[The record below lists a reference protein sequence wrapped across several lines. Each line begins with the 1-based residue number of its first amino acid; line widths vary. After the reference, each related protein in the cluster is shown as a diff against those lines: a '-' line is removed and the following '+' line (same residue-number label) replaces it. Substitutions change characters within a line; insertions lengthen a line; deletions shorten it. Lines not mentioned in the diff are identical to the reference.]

1 MQTAARRRG
10 GGAVSDTTMV
20 ATMGGCPAV
29 DSLPGGRSACGPAD
43 LQTARVL
50 WAGWGSGTPGV
61 KGWGGVSSASEP
73 SPSRSS
79 QQLALEG
86 GTPEHMDVA
95 TSRGALRRRAVVRA
109 T

>member
-1 MQTAARRRG
+1 MQTAARRRS

-50 WAGWGSGTPGV
+50 WVGLGSGTP
-61 KGWGGVSSASEP
+61 WLCGGLQIVVQAP
-73 SPSRSS
+73 GRP
-79 QQLALEG
+79 
-86 GTPEHMDVA
+86 DA
-95 TSRGALRRRAVVRA
+95 TTHLYPTNANF
-109 T
+109 